1 VESDER
7 LTGVG
12 KEADGWQGDTIDNE
26 VDVLGFIRTDQW
38 AANCIIFK
46 IIPTIELGG
55 YEEGT

>member
-1 VESDER
+1 M
-7 LTGVG
+7 GVG

-46 IIPTIELGG
+46 IILTIELGG